1 MTEVLHYYQNKTF
14 GNAISIDPEIS
25 GFQNEFNYDWASQNT
40 GTLLKFNQTEFFPTG
55 NETNSG
61 FADTGY
67 FYYPSNCVEEGSNCK
82 LVTMLTD
89 PYMDQTRFID
99 YGFPHIAAQADNK
112 LILLFPM

>member
-1 MTEVLHYYQNKTF
+1 MSLTMSGPLKIQEPYLS
-14 GNAISIDPEIS
+14 SIKL
-25 GFQNEFNYDWASQNT
+25 N
-40 GTLLKFNQTEFFPTG
+40 FFPPE

-67 FYYPSNCVEEGSNCK
+67 FYYPSDCVEDGSDCK

-89 PYMDQTRFID
+89 PYMDQKRFID
-99 YGFPHIAAQADNK
+99 YGFPHIAADNK